1 MVDMVITLIG
11 LDRPGL
17 VEALAAVVAQH
28 GGNWLEARLAHLA
41 GQFAGLV
48 RIHVPEEQVQPL
60 RTALARLESSGLRV
74 VAETGTGGSSAPGR
88 LMEVELLGLDRP
100 GLVREV
106 SHILARRQVNV
117 EDLATEVYSAP
128 MTGDAMFRARARVS
142 VPADVDAQE
151 LRLSL
156 EQLARDLMVDISLAE
171 PQAG

>member
-1 MVDMVITLIG
+1 MVDIVITLIG

-41 GQFAGLV
+41 GQFAGIV
-48 RIHVPEEQVQPL
+48 RINVAEEQVAALQ
-60 RTALARLESSGLRV
+60 TALARLESSGLRV
-74 VAETGTGGSSAPGR
+74 VAETGTSAPSTAGR

-128 MTGDAMFRARARVS
+128 MTGDAMFRARARVT
-142 VPADVDAQE
+142 VPVDVDAQE
-151 LRLSL
+151 LRASL
-156 EQLARDLMVDISLAE
+156 QRLARDLMVDISLAE
-171 PQAG
+171 PQGS